1 MNAHEPKACWYSTED
16 FVYDYN
22 FNYNIKIECKEGKI
36 KVCSPSISNIIER
49 IYVGFG
55 NYKSS
60 NIDLNK
66 MYSLLHKLKPEFTQT
81 LEDNFNSHITKIITG
96 LSSNSDW

>member
-1 MNAHEPKACWYSTED
+1 M
-16 FVYDYN
+16 
-22 FNYNIKIECKEGKI
+22 
-36 KVCSPSISNIIER
+36 CSPSISNIIER

-66 MYSLLHKLKPEFTQT
+66 MYSLLHELKPEFTKI
-81 LEDNFNSHITKIITG
+81 LEDKFNNHVSKIITG